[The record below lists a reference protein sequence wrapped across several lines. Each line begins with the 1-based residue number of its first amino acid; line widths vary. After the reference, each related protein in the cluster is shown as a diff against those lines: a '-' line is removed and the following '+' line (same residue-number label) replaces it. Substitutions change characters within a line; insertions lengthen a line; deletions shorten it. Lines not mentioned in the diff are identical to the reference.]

1 MSVAPESVLAAVRA
15 GYGSVQLAVPG
26 WSAEQLLGGP
36 MDPAGRRFV
45 RVLGA
50 RQVAQAALA
59 VSFPDEPLLGLGA
72 GVDAAHALSMA
83 ALAAGGSRWR
93 RPALVSG
100 LIATAFAAAGVV
112 AARRTAPSHP
122 IARPARPAT
131 RPAS

>member
-15 GYGSVQLAVPG
+15 GDGSVQLAVPG
-26 WSAEQLLGGP
+26 WSAEQLLGGA
-36 MDPAGRRFV
+36 MDPAGRRVV
-45 RVLGA
+45 RMLGA
-50 RQVAQAALA
+50 RQVAQAGLA

-83 ALAAGGSRWR
+83 ALALTGSRWR

-100 LIATAFAAAGVV
+100 LIAIAFAAAGML

-122 IARPARPAT
+122 IARPARPAN
-131 RPAS
+131 

>member
-15 GYGSVQLAVPG
+15 GYGAVQLAVPG

-36 MDPAGRRFV
+36 MDPVGRRFV
-45 RVLGA
+45 RALGA
-50 RQVAQAALA
+50 RQVAQAGLA

-83 ALAAGGSRWR
+83 ALALTGSRWR

-100 LIATAFAAAGVV
+100 LIAVAFAAAGML

-122 IARPARPAT
+122 IAGPARPAN
-131 RPAS
+131 

>member
-1 MSVAPESVLAAVRA
+1 MSVAPETVLAAVRA

-36 MDPAGRRFV
+36 MDPACARRPGAGGPPGRAGGPG
-45 RVLGA
+45 RVVPG
-50 RQVAQAALA
+50 RAAA
-59 VSFPDEPLLGLGA
+59 AGA

-83 ALAAGGSRWR
+83 ALALTGSRWR

-100 LIATAFAAAGVV
+100 LIAIAFAAAGVL

-122 IARPARPAT
+122 IARPARPAN
-131 RPAS
+131 

>member
-36 MDPAGRRFV
+36 MDPAGRRVV
-45 RVLGA
+45 RMLGA
-50 RQVAQAALA
+50 RQVAQAGLA

-83 ALAAGGSRWR
+83 ALALTGSRWR

-100 LIATAFAAAGVV
+100 LIAIAFAAAGML

-122 IARPARPAT
+122 IARPARPAN
-131 RPAS
+131 

>member
-36 MDPAGRRFV
+36 MDPAGRRVV

-50 RQVAQAALA
+50 RQVAQAGLA

-83 ALAAGGSRWR
+83 ALALTGSRWR

-100 LIATAFAAAGVV
+100 LIAIAFAAAGML

-122 IARPARPAT
+122 IARPARPAN
-131 RPAS
+131 

>member
-1 MSVAPESVLAAVRA
+1 M
-15 GYGSVQLAVPG
+15 
-26 WSAEQLLGGP
+26 
-36 MDPAGRRFV
+36 
-45 RVLGA
+45 LGA

-83 ALAAGGSRWR
+83 ALALNGSRWR

-100 LIATAFAAAGVV
+100 VIAVAFAAAGVL

-122 IARPARPAT
+122 IARPARPAN
-131 RPAS
+131 

>member
-1 MSVAPESVLAAVRA
+1 MSVAPETVLAAVRA
-15 GYGSVQLAVPG
+15 SYGAVQLAVPG

-36 MDPAGRRFV
+36 MDPPGRRFV

-83 ALAAGGSRWR
+83 ALALTGSSWR

-100 LIATAFAAAGVV
+100 LVATAFAAAGVL

-122 IARPARPAT
+122 IAPSRPAG
-131 RPAS
+131 

>member
-1 MSVAPESVLAAVRA
+1 MSVAPETALAAARA
-15 GYGSVQLAVPG
+15 GYGAVQLAVPG

-36 MDPAGRRFV
+36 MDPAGRRVV

-50 RQVAQAALA
+50 RQVAQAGLA

-83 ALAAGGSRWR
+83 ALALTGSRWR

-100 LIATAFAAAGVV
+100 LIATAFAAGVL

-122 IARPARPAT
+122 IVPSRPT
-131 RPAS
+131 D

>member
-1 MSVAPESVLAAVRA
+1 MSVAPETALAAARA
-15 GYGSVQLAVPG
+15 GYGAVQLAVPG

-50 RQVAQAALA
+50 RQVAQAGLA
-59 VSFPDEPLLGLGA
+59 MSFPDEPLLGLGA

-83 ALAAGGSRWR
+83 ALALTGSRWR

-100 LIATAFAAAGVV
+100 LIALAFAAAGVL
-112 AARRTAPSHP
+112 AARRPAPSHP
-122 IARPARPAT
+122 LARPARPAN
-131 RPAS
+131 